1 MRLTAGFK
9 LVEFRTLN
17 RSTLLLGILALLLFA
32 QCGEEA
38 SPAAE
43 PAVGSQP
50 SLAAIQRAY
59 TMKCSL
65 CHGNDGKLMASKAP
79 DLSLSTMTVEE
90 RVAII
95 TYGKGTMPPQKG
107 ILDAATIRGVA
118 SYIEEFRD

>member
-1 MRLTAGFK
+1 MI
-9 LVEFRTLN
+9 
-17 RSTLLLGILALLLFA
+17 LGILSLFLLV

-43 PAVGSQP
+43 SAVGSQP
-50 SLAAIQRAY
+50 SIAAIQRAY

-79 DLSLSTMTVEE
+79 DLSLSTMTLEE

-95 TYGKGTMPPQKG
+95 THGKGTMPPQKG
-107 ILDAATIRGVA
+107 ILDANTIRGVA
-118 SYIEEFRD
+118 AYIEEFRD

>member
-1 MRLTAGFK
+1 MK
-9 LVEFRTLN
+9 TLN
-17 RSTLLLGILALLLFA
+17 RSTLLIGILALLLFA
-32 QCGEEA
+32 QCGEGE
-38 SPAAE
+38 SSTSE
-43 PAVGSQP
+43 PAVGTQP
-50 SLAAIQRAY
+50 SIAAVQRAY

-79 DLSLSTMTVEE
+79 DLSLSTMTLEE